1 MYYTLRLKIKPAAAG
16 ALKSYEAHSECL
28 NMAHSYTP
36 GLRVSRSTRIRKE
49 RRLPLKGEV
58 KVKVGD
64 QVSALQVIADTKLP
78 GNVHPLNC
86 AGQLGIIPADI
97 HSALVVK
104 LGDAIRKDQ
113 VIAVS
118 KSFFGLFSSKV
129 TSPIDGVLESASP
142 VTGQLILREAP
153 IPVEVSAYLDGHVTQ
168 VFPEEGVEVE
178 TAGAF
183 IQGIFGIAGERYGKI
198 AMAVDSPD
206 QPLEADHITEAHK
219 GCIVIG
225 GSMVTLE
232 AYRKAE
238 KVGAVAIVC
247 GGMHNIDLK
256 KLLGYEQG
264 VAITGQEDLVTTLV
278 LTEGFGRIAMARR
291 TFELLAE
298 NNKRM
303 ASVSGATQIRAGVI
317 RPEVIIPHDDLKVLP
332 QTQSEVKGLEMG
344 DVLRVIRQPY
354 FGAIGKLTGL
364 PSELQLLETG
374 ACVRVLELE
383 IEGGERI
390 ILPRA
395 NVEIIES

>member
-1 MYYTLRLKIKPAAAG
+1 
-16 ALKSYEAHSECL
+16 
-28 NMAHSYTP
+28 MAHSYTP
-36 GLRVSRSTRIRKE
+36 GLRVSRSATIRKE

-58 KVKVGD
+58 TVKTGEQVG
-64 QVSALQVIADTKLP
+64 ALQVVADTKLP

-86 AGQLGIIPADI
+86 AGQLGILPADI
-97 HSALVVK
+97 EQALTVK
-104 LGDAIRKDQ
+104 PGQPIKKDE

-129 TSPIDGVLESASP
+129 TSPIDGTLESASP

-153 IPVEVSAYLDGHVTQ
+153 IPVEVTGYLDGRVTQ
-168 VFPEEGVEVE
+168 VFPEEGIEVE
-178 TAGAF
+178 TVGAF
-183 IQGIFGIAGERYGKI
+183 IQGIFGIGGEQYGMI
-198 AMAVDSPD
+198 AMAVDSSD
-206 QPLEADHITEAHK
+206 QPLDAARINDSHK

-225 GSMVTLE
+225 GSLVTLE
-232 AYRKAE
+232 AYKKAE
-238 KVGAVAIVC
+238 KVGAVAVVC

-256 KLLGYEQG
+256 RLLGYEQG
-264 VAITGQEDLVTTLV
+264 VAITGQEDLATTLV

-298 NNKRM
+298 NNQRW

-317 RPEVIIPHDDLKVLP
+317 RPEVIIPHDDLQVIP
-332 QTQSEVKGLEMG
+332 QAQTEVKGLERG
-344 DVLRVIRQPY
+344 DILRVIRQPY
-354 FGAIGKLTGL
+354 FGMIGKLTAL

-374 ACVRVLELE
+374 AHVRVLELE

-390 ILPRA
+390 VLPRA